1 VCGRAGWWL
10 ELAVPGL
17 APDVLTRRGPPARM
31 FRERWRESERDL
43 EREEEGKSKGIVQN
57 LRSIPFSEMFL
68 EAR

>member
-1 VCGRAGWWL
+1 MFSPDGAHPQECL
-10 ELAVPGL
+10 ERDA
-17 APDVLTRRGPPARM
+17 
-31 FRERWRESERDL
+31 WRESERDL